1 MTEPARQHDR
11 EREPAPTIPP
21 VRVADRLANERT
33 FLAWIRTSLSLITF
47 GFVIAKFS
55 VWLRQLTATLG
66 AVDPGVHVPPS
77 RGSLPAGLILMVFGA
92 SMAGL
97 ALARHRRIERAIDAG
112 GFPQA
117 DRMVLLLTAAVVVV
131 AVALALFLLLTA

>member
-1 MTEPARQHDR
+1 MTEPARQQDR
-11 EREPAPTIPP
+11 EREHAPTIPP
-21 VRVADRLANERT
+21 ARVADRLANERT

>member
-21 VRVADRLANERT
+21 ARVADRLANERT

-77 RGSLPAGLILMVFGA
+77 RGSLPAGLILMAFGA
-92 SMAGL
+92 GIAGL
-97 ALARHRRIERAIDAG
+97 ALARHRRIERAIDTG
-112 GFPQA
+112 GFPHA
-117 DRMVLLLTAAVVVV
+117 DRMVLLLTTAVV
-131 AVALALFLLLTA
+131 AVAVALVLFLLLTA

>member
-1 MTEPARQHDR
+1 MTEPARQQDR
-11 EREPAPTIPP
+11 ERESVPTIPP
-21 VRVADRLANERT
+21 ARVADRLANERT